1 MLNFDEWLTNYT
13 LSGFL
18 LVLIFALFYLRAK
31 LNSEGPFESVDWRW
45 ATAFFAIL
53 FLMRYPFIAYN
64 HELDI
69 DESQMLVQ
77 AMSLKKFWIYWKHV
91 DGLTQGPL
99 TSYLLIVPS
108 WLGMPFDYTS
118 ARLLGFIVLCL
129 TLTATFLTFRNLFKE
144 PVAVIIFIPVAFFYL
159 LSQGSFSSLYNE
171 YLVLCL
177 LAICFWLFSLSY
189 RQSQP
194 DARLLFLLGFVSGM
208 VPFAKLQGVPIALV
222 IVIFTGLIILQRS
235 TQKARALASL
245 SVGGLLF
252 PFIVLYFTTQH
263 EAFDYFWK
271 FYVIGNME
279 YSSGGS
285 IWQKALHY
293 PKFLRQSG
301 QFLFLFM
308 CYVFL
313 IICSLL
319 LLVRSGILFKS
330 MRLLFW
336 FGLVQIMIAFYV
348 IIKSGYL
355 FPHYQQFMIIPL
367 GIFSGVVLEAAMP
380 TIKWNSGKIR
390 LAGLAWM
397 LICLMPHVLNKLATV
412 TRHASLPGV
421 QIRKGELGRPLSISP
436 VSKELLNFTLPG
448 DNMTI
453 WGWHPAYH
461 LETKLPQGTADVVP
475 FRLLTSGPQQK
486 SYQEKYLNDLKT
498 TRPAVF
504 VDLITS
510 HSFWFND
517 PARYAHEQIAE
528 IHRFVA
534 QNYQQVSA
542 INGERIFVRKD
553 RLLTPGKLHIRLK
566 KTHRHKGQ

>member
-18 LVLIFALFYLRAK
+18 LVSVFALCYFRAK
-31 LNSEGPFESVDWRW
+31 INNEGLFEPVDWRW
-45 ATAFFAIL
+45 GAAFFGIL

-77 AMSLKKFWIYWKHV
+77 ALSLKKFWIYWKYV

-118 ARLLGFIVLCL
+118 ARLLGFVVLCL
-129 TLTATFLTFRNLFKE
+129 TLSATFLTFRNLFKK
-144 PVAVIIFIPVAFFYL
+144 PVAVIIFTPVAFFYL

-177 LAICFWLFSLSY
+177 LALCFWFFSLLY
-189 RQSQP
+189 RQPQP
-194 DARLLFLLGFVSGM
+194 NVGLLFLLGFVSGM

-222 IVIFTGLIILQRS
+222 IVMFEGLIILRRS
-235 TQKARALASL
+235 PQKVRALASL
-245 SVGGLLF
+245 SMGGLLV
-252 PFIVLYFTTQH
+252 PLVVLYFTMRY
-263 EAFDYFWK
+263 EAFDYFWN

-279 YSSGGS
+279 YSSGGT
-285 IWQKALHY
+285 IWQKALQY

-301 QFLFLFM
+301 QFFHLLI
-308 CYVFL
+308 CYVSL
-313 IICSLL
+313 IICSLWL
-319 LLVRSGILFKS
+319 LIRSGTMLKS
-330 MRLLFW
+330 VNLLF
-336 FGLVQIMIAFYV
+336 GLGFFLIVTAFYV

-367 GIFSGVVLEAAMP
+367 GIFSGVVLEAALP
-380 TIKWNSGKIR
+380 TIKWDPGKIR
-390 LAGLAWM
+390 PAALAWM
-397 LICLMPHVLNKLATV
+397 LVCLLPHVVNKLATV
-412 TRHASLPGV
+412 TGHASLPGV
-421 QIRKGELGRPLSISP
+421 QISKGELGKPLSISP
-436 VSKELLNFTLPG
+436 VSRRLLELTLPG
-448 DNMTI
+448 DHITI

-486 SYQEKYLNDLKT
+486 NYQEKYLHDLKINH
-498 TRPAVF
+498 PAVF
-504 VDLITS
+504 IDLITNQ
-510 HSFWFND
+510 SFWFND
-517 PARYAHEQIAE
+517 PGRYAHEQIAG
-528 IHRFVA
+528 IRHFIA
-534 QNYQQVSA
+534 QNYLLVST

-553 RLLTPGKLHIRLK
+553 RL
-566 KTHRHKGQ
+566 